1 MPQTEPTIANYD
13 AQTADEITQRLRKL
27 SQADLATLEAYE
39 KRGQA
44 RSTVLERIAALR
56 GDMPWPGYD
65 DMEVEEVNAALKQR
79 DGDAASRVLDYERRH
94 KGRTTIIEFAE
105 RQRTASGESP
115 RAVPKPR
122 ASAKNGSKART
133 KKTSRPKP
141 AASSQRRSAKSS
153 ARTTGGRTST
163 AAPTRTRSK
172 PASRPSTT
180 RSSGQRSKRS
190 QGTSG
195 TRSKSSTASRSR
207 TRARSS
213 SATQSSRSGSRGKRT
228 TRQTAPSGIK
238 QRVTGAL
245 QSAENRTEKL
255 ARGTRDAVGSAAQE
269 SRHAVATAAKDTGHA
284 VGAAANK
291 AKGPALI
298 GGAVLAAV
306 GGAVALGRAPKLQLR
321 KRKRLLGVPIPSRTA
336 YGIAAKRVGQALDS
350 AGSTGH
356 QIGQWSDGLQ
366 ELRQRIA
373 GEKGSAAKPTES

>member
-1 MPQTEPTIANYD
+1 MPPTEPTIANYD

-133 KKTSRPKP
+133 KTSRPKP
-141 AASSQRRSAKSS
+141 SASSQRRSAKSS

-172 PASRPSTT
+172 TASRPSAT
-180 RSSGQRSKRS
+180 RSSGQRTKRS
-190 QGTSG
+190 QGTGG

-228 TRQTAPSGIK
+228 RQTAPSGIK

-255 ARGTRDAVGSAAQE
+255 AKGTRDAVGSAAQE
-269 SRHAVATAAKDTGHA
+269 SRHAVATAARDTGHA

-306 GGAVALGRAPKLQLR
+306 GGGIALGRAPKLQLR